1 MCHSPLIDLDVS
13 EFVFAVKECPSFE
26 NPPLQKIIAFKKICL
41 DSTKNTVQ
49 ENLERGTKTVRH
61 NFSVVSKEK
70 WVNRQERK
78 SMWRGKC
85 LCFNVEHEKGH
96 IRRCGKMLSS
106 VGVSHG
112 DLMFVIVSGFG
123 FRDGLRPREYVEQL
137 APEVLLA
144 PSEVCG
150 AVEIELDLLGQ
161 LIVLGQIRQL
171 DDDDAGNLI
180 FQGLSVG
187 RVELQTA
194 PLAFKKIPG
203 KKEHRL
209 SASEGHSS

>member
-49 ENLERGTKTVRH
+49 ENLEREGFDVCHRL
-61 NFSVVSKEK
+61 
-70 WVNRQERK
+70 RIQ
-78 SMWRGKC
+78 
-85 LCFNVEHEKGH
+85 
-96 IRRCGKMLSS
+96 
-106 VGVSHG
+106 
-112 DLMFVIVSGFG
+112 VSGRTATSG
-123 FRDGLRPREYVEQL
+123 VCEQL

-150 AVEIELDLLGQ
+150 AFQIEAGSH
-161 LIVLGQIRQL
+161 GRAHRPCRQIRQL

-180 FQGLSVG
+180 FQGHKAWAD
-187 RVELQTA
+187 VELQTAA